1 MNEGNYGSTFNPQRE
16 RRGEK
21 WSSSGQ
27 THALHNGY
35 MVHVFVKRNLT
46 MYVADQISD
55 KFYYIGRYSYLGSQN
70 LISNDHI
77 SNMQ

>member
-1 MNEGNYGSTFNPQRE
+1 MNEGNYGSTFNPQRERE

-46 MYVADQISD
+46 MYVADQISYTY
-55 KFYYIGRYSYLGSQN
+55 YYIGRYLGSQN